1 MHCFF
6 FLMFLE
12 DMLNSAFKIDEV
24 SRWEKKKVLYASH
37 WMAAVQLNVL
47 KIPVMTYFW
56 VDQWS

>member
-1 MHCFF
+1 
-6 FLMFLE
+6 
-12 DMLNSAFKIDEV
+12 MLNSAFKIDEV